1 MQLERNELPWKS
13 EMNYPELAEKDDLKE
28 FEKNNVA
35 VAVNV
40 LYAKKYIT

>member
-1 MQLERNELPWKS
+1 
-13 EMNYPELAEKDDLKE
+13 MNYPELAEKDDLKE
-28 FEKNNVA
+28 SEKNNVA